1 MSLPAASDKLMSVY
15 SSRGGDDFMTENP
28 IACMRI
34 DTRVEQIQAG
44 ANEIMME
51 MTGSSR

>member
-1 MSLPAASDKLMSVY
+1 MSAH
-15 SSRGGDDFMTENP
+15 SSRGGDDCMIKNP
-28 IACMRI
+28 IACMKI
-34 DTRVEQIQAG
+34 DARVERIHAG

>member
-1 MSLPAASDKLMSVY
+1 MSVH
-15 SSRGGDDFMTENP
+15 SSRGGDDCMTENP
-28 IACMRI
+28 IAWMCV
-34 DTRVEQIQAG
+34 DARVERIHAG